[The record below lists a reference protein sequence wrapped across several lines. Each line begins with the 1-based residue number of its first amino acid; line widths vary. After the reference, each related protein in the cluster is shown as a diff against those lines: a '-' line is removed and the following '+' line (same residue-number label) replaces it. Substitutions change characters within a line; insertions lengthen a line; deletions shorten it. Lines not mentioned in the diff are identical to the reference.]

1 MDPYLLP
8 VQVPHLQHAT
18 LSEERIRMVLPPPP
32 YCQPRE
38 PLLVV
43 QKRLCKGGVPTALKV
58 PPHQQ
63 AVLEMG
69 EDKTIIE

>member
-8 VQVPHLQHAT
+8 VQVPHLQHAA
-18 LSEERIRMVLPPPP
+18 LSKEWVRMVLPPPP
-32 YCQPRE
+32 YRQPRE

-43 QKRLCKGGVPTALKV
+43 QKRLRKGGVPTALKV